1 MKKQKVMFQMKG
13 QYKSL
18 ENQLNEPEIGNLR
31 EKEFR
36 IMIVKMIHDL
46 RKTRCKKCL
55 PKTYKKLK
63 NKQTK
68 MNNTLEGLNSRITET
83 EEWINGLEDRMVG
96 STGTEQNIEKRMRR
110 NEDSLRDL
118 WDNLKCTN
126 IHITGA
132 PEGEER
138 EKGPE
143 KIFEEVRAEDF
154 PNIGEE
160 IVSQVQEAQSPRQDK
175 PMEKTL
181 RHAVIKLTKIK
192 DKDKILKVT
201 REK

>member
-18 ENQLNEPEIGNLR
+18 ENQLNELEIGNLR

-143 KIFEEVRAEDF
+143 KIFEEIIAENF
-154 PNIGEE
+154 PNVRKK
-160 IVSQVQEAQSPRQDK
+160 IVNQFQESQRVPSRRSQK
-175 PMEKTL
+175 KNT
-181 RHAVIKLTKIK
+181 HI
-192 DKDKILKVT
+192 
-201 REK
+201 

>member
-1 MKKQKVMFQMKG
+1 MKKQKVMFLMKG

-36 IMIVKMIHDL
+36 IMMVKMIHDL

-83 EEWINGLEDRMVG
+83 EEWINGLEDRRVG
-96 STGTEQNIEKRMRR
+96 SAGTEQNIEKRMRR

-126 IHITGA
+126 MHITGA

-143 KIFEEVRAEDF
+143 KIFEEVIAEDF
-154 PNIGEE
+154 PNTGEE
-160 IVSQVQEAQSPRQDK
+160 TANQVQEAQSPTQDK
-175 PMEKTL
+175 PMEKPL
-181 RHAVIKLTKIK
+181 RHVVIKLTKIK
-192 DKDKILKVT
+192 DKDKILK
-201 REK
+201 